1 MSNKATIYLDKSDD
15 GTENHSLKNVGCG
28 IEVIRA
34 WWLKYYLH
42 FDISKNCGPNR
53 MIYTTPAGGTF
64 FLTIEY
70 KQRYIT
76 LLLTGRNLY
85 FKGWRG
91 GMYGTFEIESY
102 ML

>member
-1 MSNKATIYLDKSDD
+1 
-15 GTENHSLKNVGCG
+15 
-28 IEVIRA
+28 
-34 WWLKYYLH
+34 
-42 FDISKNCGPNR
+42 

-76 LLLTGRNLY
+76 LLLAGRNLY

-91 GMYGTFEIESY
+91 GMYGTFEIES
-102 ML
+102 

>member
-1 MSNKATIYLDKSDD
+1 
-15 GTENHSLKNVGCG
+15 
-28 IEVIRA
+28 
-34 WWLKYYLH
+34 
-42 FDISKNCGPNR
+42 

-76 LLLTGRNLY
+76 LLLAERNMY

-91 GMYGTFEIESY
+91 GMYETFEIESY